1 MRHCPRQRGFT
12 LLEILMVLGI
22 MAVIATL
29 VTVNVVGRLESVE
42 ASASARKIAAAL
54 RHTRLVAIRS
64 RESQVLAFDLEARTV
79 TAPGRPPETLPESV
93 TLKLFTATAEVRS
106 EKEAGIRFFPDG
118 GSTGGR
124 VSIAVGERE
133 WQVRVG
139 WLTGDIDVKDSARER
154 LE

>member
-1 MRHCPRQRGFT
+1 MRRHSRQLGFT

-42 ASASARKIAAAL
+42 ASASARKISAAL
-54 RHTRLVAIRS
+54 RHTRLTAIRT
-64 RESQVLAFDLEARTV
+64 REPQVLVFDLEARTV
-79 TAPGRPPETLPESV
+79 AAPGRAPEKLPDSV

-106 EKEAGIRFFPDG
+106 DKEAGIRFFPDG

-124 VSIAVGERE
+124 VAIAVGERE

-139 WLTGDIDVKDSARER
+139 WLTGDIDLKDSARER
-154 LE
+154 LQ

>member
-1 MRHCPRQRGFT
+1 MRHRSRQHGFT

-54 RHTRLVAIRS
+54 RHTRLTAIRT
-64 RESQVLAFDLEARTV
+64 RESQVLLFDLEGRTV
-79 TAPGRPPETLPESV
+79 NAPGRNPEKLPESV
-93 TLKLFTATAEVRS
+93 TLKLYTATAEVRS
-106 EKEAGIRFFPDG
+106 EQEAGIRFFPDG
-118 GSTGGR
+118 GSTGGS
-124 VSIAVGERE
+124 VSIAVGQRE
-133 WQVRVG
+133 WRVRVG

>member
-1 MRHCPRQRGFT
+1 MRHRPRQHGFT
-12 LLEILMVLGI
+12 LLEIMMVLGI

-42 ASASARKIAAAL
+42 ASATARKIAAAL
-54 RHTRLVAIRS
+54 RHTRLTAIRS
-64 RESQVLAFDLEARTV
+64 REPQVLAFDLEARSF

-106 EKEAGIRFFPDG
+106 EKAAGIRFFPDG